1 VPWSLSGPGPDA
13 GAASRNPVLLR
24 RAATALILA
33 PIVLASIALG
43 KWAIL
48 VVLLVVIAGAAYEL
62 SRALEPLPLVAALGA
77 GALPLLLSIPYHQT
91 GVLAGAVAGLPWALM
106 WLAGK
111 PETRTLRAVL
121 AVLLMSLWVGVPL
134 AHLGLFPRSQAGVVL
149 ILIAVVGPWIS
160 DSGAY
165 FAGRL
170 FGRRLLVPSI
180 SPNKTVEG
188 SVGGLLITML
198 IVGPLAYQLLDFTVA
213 KALIIGAG
221 VSVSSQCG
229 DLFESS
235 LKRILDV
242 KDLGNFLPGHGG
254 ILDRVD
260 SLLFTAP
267 AVYYISLLV

>member
-1 VPWSLSGPGPDA
+1 
-13 GAASRNPVLLR
+13 VLLW
-24 RAATALILA
+24 RAATALVLA

-43 KWAIL
+43 KWAVISA
-48 VVLLVVIAGAAYEL
+48 LLLVIAGAAYEL
-62 SRALEPLPLVAALGA
+62 SRALEPLPFVAALGA

-91 GVLAGAVAGLPWALM
+91 GILAGALAGLPWALI
-106 WLAGK
+106 WLSAR

-134 AHLGLFPRSQAGVVL
+134 AHLGLFPRSRYGLVL
-149 ILIAVVGPWIS
+149 ILIAVVGPWVS

-165 FAGRL
+165 FAGRF
-170 FGRRLLVPSI
+170 FGRNLLFPSL

-188 SVGGLLITML
+188 SVGGLLLTVVI
-198 IVGPLAYQLLDFTVA
+198 IAPLALEFLDFTFA
-213 KALIIGAG
+213 KAVVIGAG

-254 ILDRVD
+254 VLDRVD

-267 AVYYISLLV
+267 TVYYISLLV

>member
-1 VPWSLSGPGPDA
+1 
-13 GAASRNPVLLR
+13 VLR
-24 RAATALILA
+24 WRTVTALVLA
-33 PIVLASIALG
+33 PITLAAIVIG

-48 VVLLVVIAGAAYEL
+48 AVLLVVIAGAAYEL
-62 SRALEPLPLVAALGA
+62 SRALEPLPFLAAFGA
-77 GALPLLLSIPYHQT
+77 GALPLLLSIPYGET
-91 GVLAGAVAGLPWALM
+91 GVLAGAVAGLPWALF
-106 WLAGK
+106 WLAGR

-121 AVLLMSLWVGVPL
+121 AVLLMSLWVGTPL
-134 AHLGLFPRSQAGVVL
+134 AHLGLFPDTRYGVVL

-165 FAGRL
+165 FAGRF
-170 FGRRLLVPSI
+170 FGRRMLFPSL
-180 SPNKTVEG
+180 SPKKTVEG
-188 SVGGLLITML
+188 GAGGLLLTVL
-198 IVGPLAYQLLDFTVA
+198 IVGPIAYVLLDYTPA
-213 KALIIGAG
+213 KALIIGAV

-242 KDLGNFLPGHGG
+242 KDLGTFLPGHGG
-254 ILDRVD
+254 VLDRID